1 MHVFETRFT
10 QGEASMG
17 ANRAGVNKRAKERR
31 YRRGMEGKIRA
42 AESAASGTKKAS
54 KAKAKPAKGS

>member
-1 MHVFETRFT
+1 
-10 QGEASMG
+10 MG